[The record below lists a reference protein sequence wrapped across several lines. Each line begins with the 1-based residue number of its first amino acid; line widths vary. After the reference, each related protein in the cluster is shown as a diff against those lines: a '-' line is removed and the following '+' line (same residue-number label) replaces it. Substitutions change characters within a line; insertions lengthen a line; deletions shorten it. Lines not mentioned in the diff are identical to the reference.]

1 MEQRDKLYLWLE
13 ILDDINLKK
22 TKTDEKRLQR
32 IEKKDIERA

>member
-22 TKTDEKRLQR
+22 TKTDEKRL
-32 IEKKDIERA
+32 